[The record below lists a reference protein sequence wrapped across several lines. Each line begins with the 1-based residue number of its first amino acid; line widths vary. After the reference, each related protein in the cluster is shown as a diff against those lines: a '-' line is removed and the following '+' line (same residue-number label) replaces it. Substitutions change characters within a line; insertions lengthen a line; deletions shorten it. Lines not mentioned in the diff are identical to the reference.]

1 MAASVEGADVTEP
14 GNAAPAKAR
23 ARSAALVSVGI
34 LASRLVGL
42 VRQRAIGHYLGTGD
56 TADALAAAFRVGNVI
71 QNLLGEGTLSATIV
85 PIYAKARQGS
95 AELAARFA
103 RTALGWLIVGVSV
116 LAALGVLF
124 APTLSALLAPGFEG
138 DKRALMAML
147 VRVLFP
153 MTGLLVI
160 SAWALG
166 VLSAHRRFLLPYA
179 APTLW
184 SIAQIAAIA
193 VAAQLLGLRDAGLA
207 HAIAWGALGG
217 ALLQLVVMLPAV
229 RSLLGSLRPSFDR
242 GVPGVRDAAAR
253 FPGALL
259 GRGVIQLSG
268 LIDTYLVS
276 FLGSGA
282 VACFGFAQTAYLL
295 PMALLGTGE
304 AAAALPDLAERD
316 MEAPE
321 TKRSMTKSLG
331 ASLTRVFALAFAAS
345 AFFAVMGREVVTLL
359 FRGGLFDQSSTNDVA
374 AILLVYA
381 IGLPANAASRIY
393 STACFALGDTKR
405 PARFAAIR
413 VVVSTA
419 LSLIAMRYLGVPGV
433 VLGAVIAG
441 WVELALLANQ
451 VKRCLGGTGL
461 SEVPFGKIALMA
473 LAPGIVGFAA
483 SFGLRQLSLN
493 AFLSAAVVL
502 SLATFAFLAAATMT
516 RVINLR
522 RLLRR

>member
-1 MAASVEGADVTEP
+1 MAAVDERMQVAEP
-14 GNAAPAKAR
+14 RPVPGR
-23 ARSAALVSVGI
+23 ARSAALISIGI

-95 AELAARFA
+95 AEVAGRFA
-103 RTALGWLIVGVSV
+103 RTALGWLIAGVTV
-116 LAALGVLF
+116 LVALGVLF
-124 APTLSALLAPGFEG
+124 APTLAALLAPGFEG
-138 DKRALMAML
+138 DKRALMATL

-184 SIAQIAAIA
+184 SIAQIAAI
-193 VAAQLLGLRDAGLA
+193 VIAANLLGWRDAGLA
-207 HAIAWGALGG
+207 YAVAWGALAG
-217 ALLQLVVMLPAV
+217 AALQLLVMLPTTQ
-229 RSLLGSLRPSFDR
+229 SLLGSLVPSFDR
-242 GVPGVRDAAAR
+242 GVPGVREAAAR

-316 MEAPE
+316 LDAPE

-331 ASLTRVFALAFAAS
+331 ASLTRVFALAVGAS
-345 AFFAVMGREVVTLL
+345 AFFAVMGHEVVTLL
-359 FRGGLFDQSSTNDVA
+359 FRGGLFDQSSTDEVA
-374 AILLVYA
+374 AILTVYA
-381 IGLPANAASRIY
+381 IGLPANAASRIF

-405 PARFAAIR
+405 PARFAAVR

-419 LSLIAMRYLGVPGV
+419 LSLVAMQRFGVPGV
-433 VLGAVIAG
+433 VLGAVLAG
-441 WVELALLANQ
+441 WVEFALLANQ
-451 VKRCLGGTGL
+451 VRNTLGGTGL
-461 SEVPFGKIALMA
+461 AEVPFGKVALLGIAPA
-473 LAPGIVGFAA
+473 AVGFGVSRGLGALLLNPFLAA
-483 SFGLRQLSLN
+483 AIVLTLAGL
-493 AFLSAAVVL
+493 
-502 SLATFAFLAAATMT
+502 AFLAAAALT
-516 RVINLR
+516 RVINLQ